1 MRPPNISRRAI
12 IFAIVLIFLM
22 FTNIFLQLLAVQLF
36 PTYGGYTRQILF
48 IKPDE
53 NDNIGGY
60 FIIIDELAPE
70 SQNHNIDWL
79 LHSRG
84 NLDIAGDKQSFE
96 YTVQSY
102 ISNDDISLNVS
113 FLEKINDINNGS
125 GVFCPVNYQEGENYD
140 DVDTSYI
147 KASYSGSQN
156 PLMATV
162 LYPKNDSDPTQNYPI
177 ITNMNSGLKKIGNF
191 DYLYYNRD
199 RTSVE
204 FLSPDIEFNGKL
216 FFLRQN
222 DTDADLIDYYYLKDA
237 SLLKFSNKDYFS
249 SSNALTN
256 ILATYSNNS
265 QISGYID
272 GSNIQVSLYCPFN
285 VQMVKLDRKNTTFHY
300 SNSQVTFSITEP
312 CSFVISSSGQ
322 HDNPENDSL
331 RVSAPTRIKPTQ
343 NEYSFDESIFTGMQH
358 PYILY
363 NYTELENL
371 RLKINDTSKPWNS
384 WYNEYINGVE
394 DICNTDLDS
403 YEDDQRY
410 HNVYKLALKF
420 AIENNETCLNKTK
433 DYLLDMGSITHYSQ
447 DLRMAYNVQ
456 AYAIAF
462 DMIYNNL
469 TSNEQ
474 NTIYNLLLAHASPLM
489 RMDLYH
495 KNNHRTV
502 DAGALGVAG
511 LVLKNTEMIDLA
523 TSTALDY
530 YYDQNPDDGGSFEGY
545 SYMAFAIIE
554 MSIFA
559 VGLRKLNSFDFYKDP
574 KFIASLDYTGE
585 TLGPLGMPG
594 SFEDCTFVPRIQETL
609 LIAAAQINES
619 DPLRAQNYQYVWE
632 QRQNNTKYPGTAQFD
647 YLRGENPSFVRIL
660 CYSLNESIIATPY
673 AEKKEIWKESSMAFL
688 RYGDEDGL
696 FMPFSCKNYDQNHPH
711 QDENSFE
718 LWAFGAY
725 IANNPGYPGW
735 GKKFHTWAQSTEGAN
750 SLLIGGSGQLQ
761 VIADGISSSITS
773 PYFSMVIGEAN
784 EIYNDLGSI
793 NYTPE
798 PYVLLASNFLMIFF
812 IGLLF
817 ILIMKPESID
827 DTRDEKREKWSKKLG
842 FKRNKRERSDISIN
856 NRVDLTKIIFFHP
869 YRIQSYISR
878 DSFTEKEAKFIKRIV
893 FLVFSIIMVIIYIS
907 SSLNVKATIEY
918 HSQYHE
924 DKYNL
929 IFELLP
935 IVITLVFTVGTLL
948 IILMTIGVIKMYG
961 GSNRLLI
968 NNILVKE
975 RIDLPK
981 SKVSSISASS
991 ILWLFPVLIFSGI
1004 LIYSITVE
1012 SLNSAIHLLWT
1023 ELNSITDVYEFLV
1036 GILVELIRIFIVIC
1050 IFGIPFLLLS
1060 INIFIIGVSGA
1071 TENKIN
1077 KKKAW
1082 KISLSST
1089 LLILVVLSILFLTFF
1104 MIFKLLFSTI
1114 SIESIVNE

>member
-1 MRPPNISRRAI
+1 MRPPKISRKSLL
-12 IFAIVLIFLM
+12 FAIVLMFLM
-22 FTNIFLQLLAVQLF
+22 FTNIFLQLLAIQLF

-53 NDNIGGY
+53 SGNLRGY
-60 FIIIDELAPE
+60 FIVIDELAPE
-70 SQNHNIDWL
+70 SQKYNIDWL

-84 NLDIAGDKQSFE
+84 SLDIAGDKQSFE

-113 FLEKINDINNGS
+113 FLENIIDINNGS
-125 GVFCPVNYQEGENYD
+125 GVFCPVNYREGQNYD

-147 KASYSGSQN
+147 KATYSGSQN
-156 PLMATV
+156 PLMATL
-162 LYPKNDSDPTQNYPI
+162 LYPKNDSDITQAYPI
-177 ITNMNSGLKKIGNF
+177 ITNLNSSIKRIGGN
-191 DYLYYNRD
+191 DYLCYNRD
-199 RTSVE
+199 ITCVELTS
-204 FLSPDIEFNGKL
+204 PNINFNGEL

-222 DTDADLIDYYYLKDA
+222 DTDSDLIEYCYLQA
-237 SLLKFSNKDYFS
+237 ANFLNFSNKNYFS
-249 SSNALTN
+249 SSNYLSS
-256 ILATYSNNS
+256 ILITYSNSS

-272 GSNIQVSLYCPFN
+272 GTNSEISLYCSFTP
-285 VQMVKLDRKNTTFHY
+285 QMIKLDCKNTTFNY
-300 SNSQVTFSITEP
+300 ANSKVIFSITEP
-312 CSFVISSSGQ
+312 CSFVVSSSGNYY
-322 HDNPENDSL
+322 NPENDSL
-331 RVSAPTRIKPTQ
+331 RVSAPTRIKPTSSD
-343 NEYSFDESIFTGMQH
+343 YSFDENIFTGLQH

-384 WYNEYINGVE
+384 WYNDYINGVE
-394 DICNTDLDS
+394 DILNNELDS

-433 DYLLDMGSITHYSQ
+433 EYLLDMESITHYSQ

-456 AYAIAF
+456 AYAMAF

-469 TSNEQ
+469 TTNEQ
-474 NTIYNLLLAHASPLM
+474 DTIYDFLLAHASPLM

-559 VGLRKLNSFDFYKDP
+559 VGLRKLNSFDFFEDP

-609 LIAAAQINES
+609 LIAAAQVNES
-619 DPLRAQNYQYVWE
+619 DPIRAQNYQYVWE
-632 QRQNNTKYPGTAQFD
+632 QRQNNTKYSGTAQFG
-647 YLRGENPSFVRIL
+647 YLRGEGPSFVRIL
-660 CYSLNESIIATPY
+660 CYNVNDSIIATPY

-688 RYGDEDGL
+688 RSGEEDGL

-761 VIADGISSSITS
+761 VIADGLSSSITS

-784 EIYNDLGSI
+784 EIYNDLGSS

-817 ILIMKPESID
+817 ILIIKPESID
-827 DTRDEKREKWSKKLG
+827 VTREEKRAKWIKKLG
-842 FKRNKRERSDISIN
+842 FKRKKSERSDISIQ
-856 NRVDLTKIIFFHP
+856 NRTDLIKLVFLHP
-869 YRIQSYISR
+869 YHAQSYMTG
-878 DSFTEKEAKFIKRIV
+878 DSFTEKDAKFVRRIV
-893 FLVFSIIMVIIYIS
+893 YLVFSIIMVIIYIS
-907 SSLNVKATIEY
+907 SALNVKATVDY

-929 IFELLP
+929 IFDILP
-935 IVITLVFTVGTLL
+935 IVITLLFTVGTLL
-948 IILMTIGVIKMYG
+948 IISMTIAVIKMYG

-968 NNILVKE
+968 NNILAKE
-975 RIDLPK
+975 RISLSE
-981 SKVSSISASS
+981 SKISSISASS
-991 ILWLFPVLIFSGI
+991 MLWLFPVLIFSGI
-1004 LIYSITVE
+1004 LIYFITVE

-1036 GILVELIRIFIVIC
+1036 GILVELIRIFIEIC
-1050 IFGIPFLLLS
+1050 IFGIPFLLISMNL
-1060 INIFIIGVSGA
+1060 FIIGVSGA
-1071 TENKIN
+1071 TENKIG

-1089 LLILVVLSILFLTFF
+1089 MVILVVLSILFMTFF
-1104 MIFKLLFSTI
+1104 ILFKLLFSTI